1 MLARATVLRCPRC
14 GAGGLFRRWFTMVER
29 CPRCDYRF
37 EREEGFFL
45 GAYVINLAITQ
56 LALLAFI
63 AGGIIATLPDPPAGR
78 LVLIGIVVAV
88 GTPLL
93 AYPFSKTIWTAIDL
107 IMHPEFRRHEPSVD

>member
-1 MLARATVLRCPRC
+1 MLARGLLRRCPRC
-14 GAGGLFRRWFTMVER
+14 GAGGVFRRWFTMVDR
-29 CPRCDYRF
+29 CPRCDYTF

-56 LALLAFI
+56 VALVAFI
-63 AGGIIATLPDPPAGR
+63 AGGIIATLPDPPA
-78 LVLIGIVVAV
+78 LQLTLIGVVVAV

-107 IMHPEFRRHEPSVD
+107 TMHPENRRSTSEP